1 MLDPPIRWPPR
12 RINHGQGLVAFE
24 HVSWDRAQRFAEW
37 PFDTVKRVGREFPV
51 GDATKTAGPSLADE
65 LERFQK
71 LSDALS
77 ITLGIPSHRR
87 RGEQSVAVQDVG
99 EGAVEFPMQFAVLFL
114 QDQVGVDGVLLPQC
128 SDEDNLAGIDWLD
141 ERRAGVEQAV
151 SRLDWNRR
159 VGSLDILHLIEQ
171 QGTEQTVERHVPATS
186 DERRVEMSSD
196 LDLVQSLPRSLRP
209 DRSVSSGSSLW
220 EPRE

>member
-1 MLDPPIRWPPR
+1 
-12 RINHGQGLVAFE
+12 
-24 HVSWDRAQRFAEW
+24 
-37 PFDTVKRVGREFPV
+37 
-51 GDATKTAGPSLADE
+51 
-65 LERFQK
+65 
-71 LSDALS
+71 
-77 ITLGIPSHRR
+77 
-87 RGEQSVAVQDVG
+87 
-99 EGAVEFPMQFAVLFL
+99 
-114 QDQVGVDGVLLPQC
+114 
-128 SDEDNLAGIDWLD
+128 
-141 ERRAGVEQAV
+141 
-151 SRLDWNRR
+151 